1 MEIRAATEAQAT
13 QPAANPKLT
22 SAALGFEQLLVQQ
35 LAETLVAS
43 TGGDDESAD
52 ASSSLYRDMLP
63 EALSES
69 VKQAG
74 GIGLAQALA
83 QSLAPLAA
91 PGAATAAPSGAAE
104 LEITLTGPEQ

>member
-1 MEIRAATEAQAT
+1 MEIRPATGTQAL
-13 QPAANPKLT
+13 QPAADPKIT

-43 TGGDDESAD
+43 TETGDESSD

-63 EALSES
+63 EALSDS

-83 QSLAPLAA
+83 QSFTALAPA
-91 PGAATAAPSGAAE
+91 PEEGDR
-104 LEITLTGPEQ
+104 